1 MTMKSIMVQ
10 LRDDQIA
17 QLDAEAARSGRSRA
31 QVVRDAV
38 DRSLPTHFDQA
49 LADRYKAAYPDGE
62 TGTDDWGSLD
72 DWHAAAAVARRQVQ
86 PTSNEWM

>member
-1 MTMKSIMVQ
+1 MKSIMVQ
-10 LRDDQIA
+10 LRDDQLA

-49 LADRYKAAYPDGE
+49 LADRYRAAYPDGKS
-62 TGTDDWGSLD
+62 GTDEWGSLD
-72 DWHAAAAVARRQVQ
+72 EWHRAAADARRQAPAVV
-86 PTSNEWM
+86 NEWT

>member
-1 MTMKSIMVQ
+1 MKSIMVQ

-49 LADRYKAAYPDGE
+49 LSDRYAAAYPDGE
-62 TGTDDWGSLD
+62 SGTDEWGSLD
-72 DWHAAAAVARRQVQ
+72 AWHAAAAAARRQV
-86 PTSNEWM
+86 PSSPDDWT